1 MLFLEVSGLDP
12 VLLSSVAG
20 RQEVPQHIGGDG
32 GHHGDSLGPGWGL

>member
-20 RQEVPQHIGGDG
+20 RQEVPQHIGDDG